1 MKRYLNL
8 NRAGA
13 ALLVA
18 ASLTLAACGGGSG
31 GGGGGGG
38 GGGPAPTTSIT
49 GKAADG
55 YLVEARVCLDRNAN
69 KQCDPDEPTTMTGS
83 GGRFTLEVTAT
94 EAEAYPIVVE
104 VIEDVTLDED
114 TDQRV
119 DKPYVLT
126 APAGKTAFVSPLTT
140 AVQGLLEQNPA
151 LDPDTAAAAIRQ
163 SLSAAGE
170 VDLFKDY
177 VEAKKTEP
185 AYKRV
190 HKVAQV
196 AAKVLAETQAAIEEA
211 AQEQNI
217 DTTNRRKDVI
227 ALVFD
232 QLVGQLNEAARK
244 VDQAGDKFDIDAVKI
259 DVDQTL
265 ITDLAAELDRVR
277 EQAELA
283 IATTPDILREGAYR
297 FMGDKDDGYR
307 YVEYK
312 TDDENMLNKTSYVH
326 DGTEWVLDPVI
337 DSSIWLTSDGEWI
350 LEDDD
355 FAWTVSP
362 AANAAATMRLPEG
375 AGEMTMNAARL
386 DVAGKKIHDY
396 LRSKETL
403 AFAAGIPADAKFS
416 PGAAV
421 YRVSFVNQIDSYEIV
436 YYTDDEDMQNL
447 GLCLYPGENCNFTF
461 GYHDDG
467 PAKNFDELIYPTPE
481 SATDGGFTDLGDDLI
496 ARFIKDGI
504 VQITDKAP
512 GGEAIENYDGRWKE
526 ETVRDQKL
534 IVLESVPEQFVSR
547 LWESGRIFYT
557 IHEDYV
563 RVGSFSLKGDT
574 EVFDGFWFNRTAME
588 DIKNKFIRPPA
599 P

>member
-18 ASLTLAACGGGSG
+18 ASLTLAACGGG
-31 GGGGGGG
+31 GG
-38 GGGPAPTTSIT
+38 GGGPAPTTSII

-69 KQCDPDEPTTMTGS
+69 KQCDPDEPRTMTGS

-114 TDQRV
+114 TNRRV

-126 APAGKTAFVSPLTT
+126 APAGRTAFVSPLTT

-185 AYKRV
+185 AYERV

-196 AAKVLAETQAAIEEA
+196 AAKVLAETQAAIEKA
-211 AQEQNI
+211 AQDQNI

-227 ALVFD
+227 ALVFG

-244 VDQAGDKFDIDAVKI
+244 VDQAGNSFDIDAVKI
-259 DVDQTL
+259 DVDPTL
-265 ITDLAAELDRVR
+265 TTDLAAELDRVR

-297 FMGDKDDGYR
+297 FMGDEDDGYW

-312 TDDENMLNKTSYVH
+312 TDDENMLNKTSYAH
-326 DGTEWVLDPVI
+326 NGTEWVLDPVI

-362 AANAAATMRLPEG
+362 AANAAATMRLPKG

-416 PGAAV
+416 SGAAV

-436 YYTDDEDMQNL
+436 YYTHDEDMQK
-447 GLCLYPGENCNFTF
+447 GYRLCLNPGENCNFTF

-467 PAKNFDELIYPTPE
+467 PARNFDELIYPTPE
-481 SATDGGFTDLGDDLI
+481 SATDGGFTGLGDDLI
-496 ARFIKDGI
+496 ARFIEDGT

-512 GGEAIENYDGRWKE
+512 GGEAIVNYDGRWEYK
-526 ETVRDQKL
+526 TVRNQEL
-534 IVLESVPEQFVSR
+534 IVLTSVPEQFVSR
-547 LWESGRIFYT
+547 LWESGRIFHT
-557 IHEDYV
+557 IHNGYV
-563 RVGSFSLKGDT
+563 RVGSFGLKGDT

>member
-18 ASLTLAACGGGSG
+18 ASLTLAACGGGS

-69 KQCDPDEPTTMTGS
+69 KQCDADEPTTMTGS

-104 VIEDVTLDED
+104 VIEGMTLDED
-114 TDQRV
+114 TNRRV

-126 APAGKTAFVSPLTT
+126 APAGRTAFVSPLTT

-185 AYKRV
+185 AYERV

-196 AAKVLAETQAAIEEA
+196 AAKVLAETQAAIEKA
-211 AQEQNI
+211 AQEQGI

-227 ALVFD
+227 ALVFG

-244 VDQAGDKFDIDAVKI
+244 VDQAGDKFDIDAVEI
-259 DVDQTL
+259 DVDPKLTE
-265 ITDLAAELDRVR
+265 DLAAELDRVR

-283 IATTPDILREGAYR
+283 IATTPEILREGAYWL
-297 FMGDKDDGYR
+297 MGDEDDGYW

-312 TDDENMLNKTSYVH
+312 TDDENRLNKTSYAH
-326 DGTEWVLDPVI
+326 DGTSWDLDPVI
-337 DSSIWLTSDGEWI
+337 YSSIWLTSDGAWI

-362 AANAAATMRLPEG
+362 AANAAATMRLPNG

-436 YYTDDEDMQNL
+436 YYTDDEDMQKDY
-447 GLCLYPGENCNFTF
+447 GLCLNPGENCNFTF
-461 GYHDDG
+461 GYHDGG
-467 PAKNFDELIYPTPE
+467 PARNFDELIYPAGE
-481 SATDGGFTDLGDDLI
+481 SVTGGFTGLGDDLI
-496 ARFIKDGI
+496 ARFIEDGT
-504 VQITDKAP
+504 VQITDEAP
-512 GGEAIENYDGRWKE
+512 GGEAIVNYDGRWKYKE
-526 ETVRDQKL
+526 VRNQKL

-557 IHEDYV
+557 IHAGYV
-563 RVGSFSLKGDT
+563 RVGSFGLKGDT

-588 DIKNKFIRPPA
+588 DIKDNFRPPA
-599 P
+599 S